1 MAIFLM
7 DSSLRYH
14 ILKRLQDDPNISQ
27 RKLAGEL
34 GISLGK
40 VNYCL
45 KGLIQKGWVKAKNFK
60 NSQNKMAYTYLL
72 TPSGVEEKA
81 QITMQFL
88 RYRIEQYEALE
99 REIKELRKEAAKIA
113 KNTDAAG

>member
-1 MAIFLM
+1 M

-27 RKLAGEL
+27 RELAQEL

-60 NSQNKMAYTYLL
+60 NCGNKMSYAYLL

-81 QITMQFL
+81 KITLQFL
-88 RYRIEQYEALE
+88 RYRLDQYEELE
-99 REIKELRKEAAKIA
+99 REIEELRKEATEMGAHI
-113 KNTDAAG
+113 DVGH